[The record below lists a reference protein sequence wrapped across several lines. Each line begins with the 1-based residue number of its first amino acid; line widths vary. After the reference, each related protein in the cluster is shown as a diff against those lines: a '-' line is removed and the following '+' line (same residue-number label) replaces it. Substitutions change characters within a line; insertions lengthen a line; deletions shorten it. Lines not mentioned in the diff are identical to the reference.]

1 MTIDEMNKYILHY
14 LKADKTH
21 SAIMLTG
28 AWGSGK
34 SYYIQNNLCPFLAQ
48 KENGEI
54 QSIIVSLYG
63 MTRLSDISKSLYMET
78 RLKCLNANTE
88 SAALARIAARTI
100 IKGITNHVGIDVIAT
115 DADLS
120 RLYESADLS
129 NKLIIL
135 EDIERTQINTI
146 EVLGY
151 VNSLVEQDGVKVLL
165 VANEDELIK
174 FEPIIGETPPKYDW
188 NKTNAFDVKRNKNY
202 TNTTKLYLS
211 VKEKTICDTINFVG
225 DIKSA
230 IKQIIKTFDSTLKQ
244 FADDDV
250 VEEIY
255 SILSKDSSFNLRSLI
270 FACQKSS
277 DIFQMTGL
285 IADAGDDFSKTLFE
299 GVLCFS
305 LKFKQGINMPW
316 TGSRLLSFDLGNSR
330 YPLFRFCY
338 DYICMQ
344 QLNTDLLLET
354 KEELEKLRQYDRYKS
369 INDSDLQMLY
379 NYQIQ
384 PESAICQAVENIT
397 KKLKNQYN
405 IAFHE
410 YGKLAVYLIRIHNLI
425 QCDISS
431 AKELLVSNL
440 RNRASEIQEEYL
452 FIGQLDPQKES
463 EAVIR
468 EVNEIREQMRES
480 LNAVG
485 NHSFDFDYKPQSI
498 NTLYKQVVNN
508 ECFILQNGSFAKYM
522 DIDRVSCMLEQCTAM
537 EINTFRLVFQTVY
550 SVSNITDFFAEDR
563 PYIEQLRTKVS
574 SLKGFEKYDKIQK
587 LQISSFDE
595 DLGEILDRLPDFNQ

>member
-1 MTIDEMNKYILHY
+1 
-14 LKADKTH
+14 
-21 SAIMLTG
+21 
-28 AWGSGK
+28 
-34 SYYIQNNLCPFLAQ
+34 
-48 KENGEI
+48 
-54 QSIIVSLYG
+54 
-63 MTRLSDISKSLYMET
+63 MET
-78 RLKCLNANTE
+78 RFKCLNANTE

-115 DADLS
+115 DTDLS
-120 RLYESADLS
+120 RLYESANLS

-135 EDIERTQINTI
+135 EDIERTQINII

-165 VANEDELIK
+165 VANEAELIK
-174 FEPIIGETPPKYDW
+174 FESVIGETPPKYDW
-188 NKTNAFDVKRNKNY
+188 NKPNSFDVKRNKNY

-330 YPLFRFCY
+330 YPLFCFCY

-369 INDSDLQMLY
+369 INDPDLQMLY

-410 YGKLAVYLIRIHNLI
+410 YLIRIHNLI

-440 RNRASEIQEEYL
+440 HNRASEIQEEYL

-463 EAVIR
+463 AMILASQNLDDFGQPNVREMTKPLFSIPPHQFLFNAGSIDKRSYMDMLQLEESEYDLIR
-468 EVNEIREQMRES
+468 
-480 LNAVG
+480 
-485 NHSFDFDYKPQSI
+485 YPQRGVC
-498 NTLYKQVVNN
+498 LYKCGN
-508 ECFILQNGSFAKYM
+508 ERYL
-522 DIDRVSCMLEQCTAM
+522 LEVHAPPHKEALFGTAGG
-537 EINTFRLVFQTVY
+537 R
-550 SVSNITDFFAEDR
+550 
-563 PYIEQLRTKVS
+563 
-574 SLKGFEKYDKIQK
+574 
-587 LQISSFDE
+587 
-595 DLGEILDRLPDFNQ
+595 